1 MRIDNQIIE
10 KVAQNARLKL
20 TKNEIE
26 EITPQLSEILQAFSK
41 LDELDTENVNPSFQP
56 IKLKNVLR
64 EDKEKQSLTQEEIL
78 SNTKHKKD
86 GFFKCPKVI

>member
-1 MRIDNQIIE
+1 MRIDNQVIE

-20 TKNEIE
+20 TKKEIE
-26 EITPQLSEILQAFSK
+26 EFTPQLSEILKTFSK
-41 LDELDTENVNPSFQP
+41 LDQVDTENISPSFQP
-56 IKLKNVLR
+56 IELKNILR
-64 EDKEKQSLTQEEIL
+64 EDEEKKPLTQEEIL

>member
-20 TKNEIE
+20 TKIEIE
-26 EITPQLSEILQAFSK
+26 ELTPQLSEILQAFSK

-56 IKLKNVLR
+56 IELKNVLR

>member
-20 TKNEIE
+20 TKKEIE
-26 EITPQLSEILQAFSK
+26 ELTPQLSEILQTFSK

-56 IKLKNVLR
+56 IELKNVLR
-64 EDKEKQSLTQEEIL
+64 EDKEKKPLTQEEIL

>member
-1 MRIDNQIIE
+1 MKIDNQIIE
-10 KVAQNARLKL
+10 KVTQNARLKL
-20 TKNEIE
+20 TKKEIE

-56 IKLKNVLR
+56 IELKNVLR
-64 EDKEKQSLTQEEIL
+64 EDKEKQPLTQEEIL

>member
-20 TKNEIE
+20 TKKEIE
-26 EITPQLSEILQAFSK
+26 ELTPQLSEILQAFSK

-56 IKLKNVLR
+56 IELKNVLR

>member
-20 TKNEIE
+20 TKKEIE